1 MQAGGAQCGC
11 REGGELQER
20 AAGERGFG
28 GRGCKVSVG
37 VDLERGGWTLGLF
50 KGFMGAFLLLGLGQA
65 RRVLAGSQA
74 LPNGL
79 AVHDLTS

>member
-1 MQAGGAQCGC
+1 MVLTSLYTNTSVEAVSD
-11 REGGELQER
+11 
-20 AAGERGFG
+20 ERGKAIFADI
-28 GRGCKVSVG
+28 SVG

-65 RRVLAGSQA
+65 RGVLAGSQA